1 MTQKTLTPYE
11 FKNIVIIS
19 GGQTGAD
26 QGALE
31 GAVAAG
37 FVTGGFI
44 PKGFKTETGS
54 MPELANRFRLIEST
68 STDYV
73 YRTHLNAKNSSITIW
88 FGSNDS
94 AGYHATEKAC
104 KAYNKPFHD
113 VTNCTEDDIV
123 KLIKQYKPTIINVAG
138 NRESKARGI
147 QEKVKNIIYNVLN
160 KLK

>member
-1 MTQKTLTPYE
+1 MTQKTILPYE

-26 QGALE
+26 QGGLE

-44 PKGFKTETGS
+44 PKGFKTETGT
-54 MPELANRFRLIEST
+54 MPELATKFRLIEST

-73 YRTHLNAKNSSITIW
+73 YRTHLNAKNSSMTIW
-88 FGSNDS
+88 FGNNDS
-94 AGYHATEKAC
+94 TGYRATEKAC
-104 KAYNKPFHD
+104 KSYNKPFYD
-113 VTNCTEDDIV
+113 VTNCNEDDIV
-123 KLIKQYKPTIINVAG
+123 KLIKQHKPVVINVAG
-138 NRESKARGI
+138 NRESKLIGI